1 MFKSTKH
8 LLPQCYPKLYVILQ
22 ADLQNVFFSND
33 HTLCGT
39 TSVVLD
45 FATELLFSEISKQP
59 TEREIIA
66 IVNTFRFNS
75 TCLLVNSVIHLWIGR
90 LFNDNSINV
99 NNVRPFLFPLIYHLG
114 MWPRSTCNTKDGGVG
129 WQTKFEGVESS
140 VRFCQRSSLIDHY
153 SLMKE
158 WALGSV
164 GY

>member
-1 MFKSTKH
+1 MLSKVICNSTSGS
-8 LLPQCYPKLYVILQ
+8 PER
-22 ADLQNVFFSND
+22 FFLKWPYAVRDNIRSFR
-33 HTLCGT
+33 LCHRAFIFGNCKT
-39 TSVVLD
+39 
-45 FATELLFSEISKQP
+45 ANR
-59 TEREIIA
+59 EREIIA

-153 SLMKE
+153 PLMKV
-158 WALGSV
+158 WALGCV

>member
-1 MFKSTKH
+1 M
-8 LLPQCYPKLYVILQ
+8 CYLKLYVILQ
-22 ADLQNVFFSND
+22 ADFQKVFFFSND
-33 HTLCGT
+33 HTLWGT
-39 TSVVLD
+39 TSVFLD
-45 FATELLFSEISKQP
+45 FATELLFFGNCKTANRER
-59 TEREIIA
+59 EREIIA

-90 LFNDNSINV
+90 LFNDNWINV
-99 NNVRPFLFPLIYHLG
+99 NNVKPSLFPLIYHLG
-114 MWPRSTCNTKDGGVG
+114 MWSRSTCNTKGGGVG
-129 WQTKFEGVESS
+129 WQTKFKGVESS